1 MDPSEII
8 KVPLQLRRL
17 YSFAFFPVVVIMLKW
32 VKDSPQRLTTKIMSL
47 LKLTLT
53 VYGLFG
59 LCGTNIVDNYKHS
72 LTAALYVASL
82 VSTTWKTT
90 AAEEASAAA
99 SLHTVIDELPI
110 KYIDSSTSDLL
121 SYCRFYGIIL
131 TLIPF
136 QTFNVLDS
144 GAQIQRW
151 PLPIL
156 LGSTYGY
163 CIGSIIGILS
173 RYISRKK
180 NKKDDK

>member
-90 AAEEASAAA
+90 AAEEASASA
-99 SLHTVIDELPI
+99 SNSFFLVIGF
-110 KYIDSSTSDLL
+110 
-121 SYCRFYGIIL
+121 SYYHL
-131 TLIPF
+131 TLCDQYF
-136 QTFNVLDS
+136 ADS
-144 GAQIQRW
+144 FVVG
-151 PLPIL
+151 LPCA
-156 LGSTYGY
+156 S
-163 CIGSIIGILS
+163 C
-173 RYISRKK
+173 RA
-180 NKKDDK
+180 